1 MYGHQFYQFPNSIRV
16 EYLNKE
22 LQSGR
27 YDTLEELAAEIFI
40 DIEDLKEE
48 LRVGGY
54 YFVHEL
60 NRFVKIEVEQ
70 VG

>member
-1 MYGHQFYQFPNSIRV
+1 MYGHQFYRFSISNRV
-16 EYLNKE
+16 DYLNKE
-22 LQSGR
+22 LQLGR
-27 YDTLEELAAEIFI
+27 YNTLEALAAEIFI

-54 YFVHEL
+54 YFVQEL
-60 NRFVKIEVEQ
+60 NRFVRIEVKH